1 MPVAASQGTGAVEE
15 FRSMTMNQE
24 RTQEQRMM
32 SRRELLGSAAA
43 VAALTMVPNHVLA
56 GAAAPAG
63 AKPNSVF
70 GGVRIGTIT
79 YSFRGVESTAEGT
92 LKAILACGLSE
103 VELMSGPVDDY
114 VGLGGGARGG
124 PRGGKGKGAEKTDQ
138 QKDTPRPSP
147 EDQRKRRLAV
157 PMAKYEA
164 FRKMYNDAGVN
175 IHIVKYD
182 SIGAQNMTDEEIDN
196 CFQAAKA
203 LGATGITR
211 ELDDPIAKRLGPF
224 ADKHKIWIGFHNH
237 EQLRPT
243 TYDNGILSYGKYIGI
258 NFDAGHY
265 FAGAKESPIAFIE
278 KYHERIVSLHLKDR
292 TKAGGNLP
300 WGQGETPIKE
310 ILQLIRKN
318 KWTFPGDI
326 ELEYRVPE
334 GSSAVAEVTK
344 CVQYCKDALA

>member
-1 MPVAASQGTGAVEE
+1 MKG
-15 FRSMTMNQE
+15 QE
-24 RTQEQRMM
+24 RMKEQRMM
-32 SRRELLGSAAA
+32 SRRDLLGSAAA
-43 VAALTMVPNHVLA
+43 VAAIAVAPSHVL
-56 GAAAPAG
+56 GAAGTPAA

-70 GGVRIGTIT
+70 NGVRIGTIT
-79 YSFRGVESTAEGT
+79 YSFRGVENTAEGT
-92 LKAILACGLSE
+92 LKAILKCGLSE

-114 VGLGGGARGG
+114 VGLSGG
-124 PRGGKGKGAEKTDQ
+124 PRGGKGKGAEKSEQ
-138 QKDTPRPSP
+138 QKGAARESQ

-164 FRKMYNDAGVN
+164 LRKMYNDAGVN

-182 SIGAQNMTDEEIDN
+182 NIGEQNMTDEEIDN

-211 ELDDPIAKRLGPF
+211 ELSDPIAKRLGPF

-237 EQLRPT
+237 TQLKPT
-243 TYDNGILSYGKYIGI
+243 TYDEGVLSYGKYVGI
-258 NFDAGHY
+258 NFDVGHY
-265 FAGAKESPIAFIE
+265 LAGTGQSPIPFIE

-310 ILQLIRKN
+310 ILQLMRKN
-318 KWTFPGDI
+318 KWTFPADI

-334 GSSAVAEVTK
+334 GSNAVAEVAK
-344 CVQYCKDALA
+344 CVQYCKGALA

>member
-1 MPVAASQGTGAVEE
+1 M
-15 FRSMTMNQE
+15 RDLE
-24 RTQEQRMM
+24 RTNEQRTM

-43 VAALTMVPNHVLA
+43 VAALTLAPSHILRAA
-56 GAAAPAG
+56 GAPA

-70 GGVRIGTIT
+70 NGVRIGTIT
-79 YSFRGVESTAEGT
+79 YSFRGVENTAEGT

-114 VGLGGGARGG
+114 VGLAGGPRGG
-124 PRGGKGKGAEKTDQ
+124 PRGGRGKEGEK
-138 QKDTPRPSP
+138 KDAPQGEKRGP
-147 EDQRKRRLAV
+147 DQRQKRLAV
-157 PMAKYEA
+157 PMSKYEA
-164 FRKMYNDAGVN
+164 LRKMYNDAGVT

-182 SIGAQNMTDEEIDN
+182 NIGAANMTDEEIDN

-203 LGATGITR
+203 LGANGITR
-211 ELDDPIAKRLGPF
+211 ELDDAIAKRLGPF

-237 EQLRPT
+237 TQLKPT
-243 TYDNGILSYGKYIGI
+243 TYDSGILSYGKYIGI

-265 FAGAKESPIAFIE
+265 FAGTGESPIPFIE

-292 TKAGGNLP
+292 TKAGGNLV

-318 KWTFPGDI
+318 KWTFPADI
-326 ELEYRVPE
+326 ELEYQVPQ
-334 GSSAVAEVTK
+334 GSTAVAEVTK
-344 CVQYCKDALA
+344 CVQFCKAALA

>member
-1 MPVAASQGTGAVEE
+1 MKDL
-15 FRSMTMNQE
+15 E
-24 RTQEQRMM
+24 RTTEQRLM

-43 VAALTMVPNHVLA
+43 VAAFTMVPGHVLGA
-56 GAAAPAG
+56 AAAPAG
-63 AKPNSVF
+63 TKPNSVF
-70 GGVRIGTIT
+70 NGVRIGTIT

-124 PRGGKGKGAEKTDQ
+124 PRGGKDKGAA
-138 QKDTPRPSP
+138 RPSP
-147 EDQRKRRLAV
+147 EEQRQQRLAV
-157 PMAKYEA
+157 PLAKYEA

-182 SIGAQNMTDEEIDN
+182 NIGAENMTDEEIDN
-196 CFQAAKA
+196 CFQAAKT

-211 ELDDPIAKRLGPF
+211 ELSVPIAKRLGPF

-237 EQLRPT
+237 TQLKPT
-243 TYDNGILSYGKYIGI
+243 TYDGGVLSYGKYLGI
-258 NFDAGHY
+258 NFDTGHY
-265 FAGAKESPIAFIE
+265 LAGTGESPIPFIE

-292 TKAGGNLP
+292 TKAGGNVA

-310 ILQLIRKN
+310 ILQLMRKN
-318 KWTFPGDI
+318 KWTFPADI
-326 ELEYRVPE
+326 ELEYPVPQ
-334 GSSAVAEVTK
+334 GSTAVAEVTK
-344 CVQYCKDALA
+344 CVQFCKNALA